1 MFDFLKRLPVAQ
13 ITGVFEKSPGV
24 NIDGSFLRNA
34 LVNVLFG
41 EKVPRITY
49 TIGMSGRGSLVMEEE
64 EFRDLLTTMIK
75 MFEVRSPGYVA
86 PKLPEVPGFLTGDRV
101 AQQSER

>member
-1 MFDFLKRLPVAQ
+1 MFDFLRRLPTAEV
-13 ITGVFEKSPGV
+13 TGKFEKSPGV
-24 NIDGSFLRNA
+24 TIDGAFRQNA

-41 EKVPRITY
+41 EKVPRVTY
-49 TIGMSGRGSLVMEEE
+49 TIGVNGRGSLVMEEE

-86 PKLPEVPGFLTGDRV
+86 PALPDISSLTAR
-101 AQQSER
+101 